1 MCVDYNVDTE
11 SLFKLVNRE
20 DQKEKEKIKEFIKY
34 FYNFIYNSDLKV
46 NDKFLLYIAEDAYN
60 FILKKEKK
68 ESKLKINNVH
78 NIPGIEGSFTIIKI
92 TNDDM
97 PFLVDSV
104 IATIKS
110 HGLTVCYYSNS
121 VINVKRKN
129 GLIDEIGCLK
139 EDSCVKESV
148 IYLII
153 KGISDNF
160 VDTLEESLRKT
171 LKAVNCVVKD
181 WPLMLKK
188 LDEASLSVIPVL
200 DTGIQ
205 EKDTWIPVSST
216 GTTPDRNQEQKDFL
230 AWLKNNNFVFLGYQ
244 ECTPDKNGK
253 LVPSGEENLGLIR
266 ASEEYQNV
274 LIPCEDLDHLYI
286 LRSDLVSI
294 VHRRT
299 YMNCIGINEF
309 DNQGELIKE
318 RRFFGLFTSVAE
330 VQDIRTIPLIKD
342 KVKIIE
348 KRAGFVPG
356 GHNNKALV
364 SILQA
369 FSCDE
374 LFQSNEDELFKICTS
389 IMSLAIRPRV
399 KLFLRKVGDFV
410 SCIVLIPMRY
420 ASARL
425 MFKIRDI
432 LKDETDA
439 ESSDIYNNHIINEYN
454 LMKLHVVLKTK
465 STDVFDDEVLRI
477 ENKLRNITEK
487 WEDRFIDNLY
497 NTFSTVEDVFIRYCK
512 AFPISY
518 QESFDPY
525 DAYYDMKKLEIVRK
539 KRVSEVDLRLTRD
552 NLNYQLKVYTPSN
565 GGLELSKIL
574 KIIKNLG
581 AKILSHNGY
590 YIEINGGIWIHH
602 FVLSRVDEL
611 INNITLK
618 EQFEITL
625 TKVFGREI
633 KNDYFNSLII
643 IAGLEWREV
652 LLIRALSAYL
662 KQTSFNY
669 NPEYIQKVT
678 SDYPKIVKYLIK
690 LFHVRFNPHID
701 IDRGETTDIFRE
713 KIEEL
718 LKEVSNVSHDYV
730 LRSMFN
736 LIMAILRTSY
746 YQDDKPYLSTKFDSS
761 KINGLPDP
769 RPYRELYVYSNLFEG
784 IHLRGGKLAR
794 GGLRWSDRTEDYRTE
809 VLGLMKAQMTKNAVI
824 VPVGAKGG
832 FVIKKVYRDKNI
844 LREKGVE
851 CYKDFIRGMLDIT
864 DNVVDGKI
872 VPPQNVIRYDEDD
885 PYLVVA
891 ADKGTAS
898 FSDYANQ
905 VASEYN
911 FWLGDA
917 FASGGSAGYDH
928 KKIGITARGAWI
940 AAQRHFWRMNKDIYQ
955 DVTVVGIGDM
965 AGDLFGNGMLLSRNI
980 RLIGAFN
987 HIHIF
992 IDPNPD
998 AERSF
1003 TERKRLF
1010 ELPFSTWMDY
1020 DKDLISPGGGVFE
1033 RSSKQI
1039 NISQE
1044 MKKCFDITEDVLSPN
1059 DLIRCLLK
1067 AKVDFI
1073 WNGGIGTFVKAKN
1086 ESHGMV
1092 GDKANNELR
1101 VNGEDIR
1108 ASVFV
1113 EGGNLGCTQLG
1124 RIEYAEKGGYIN
1136 ADFVDNSAG
1145 VICSDLEVNIK
1156 IAFVSIM
1163 KEGGISLEKRNVIL
1177 ASMVDE
1183 VASKVL
1189 EDHNRIETKALLLE
1203 CLQAK
1208 ERLEQHHRLLL
1219 SLEKSGLLNRSGEFL
1234 PTDEE
1239 IARMLTGVEG
1249 FSSPQLAVLMSY
1261 TRTAIKNEII
1271 HSDLPEKDSLC
1282 HDYLLNYFPQ
1292 KMVTEFKNFILKH
1305 QLRREIVST
1314 CIANDVVNRM
1324 GCIFINNLVENTG
1337 IKVYEAVNVY
1347 IAVNHLYNLNSLW
1360 QKIDELDGKID
1371 VNAYLQVVRS
1381 VQKFIGRVSFWL
1393 VKNLGK
1399 LSFVDLDDVTRFKDA
1414 IETLG
1419 QNLTDVLDEHL
1430 LKVYYHR
1437 STSLVELNV
1446 NKDLAKEVANL
1457 CILAY
1462 ALDVVSI
1469 AEQTSLPI
1477 LDAGKIYFELKSLL
1491 RFDLIRTIAIKMKG
1505 HSSYWDRSLIND
1517 LLDDLSSY
1525 HYKLTVKVIKS
1536 TDNREDKV
1544 QTWAFNDKDCVE
1556 RYNSFLDDMVA
1567 SKLDLSKLIFI
1578 IRRIK
1583 VLSS

>member
-1 MCVDYNVDTE
+1 MCIDHNVDTE
-11 SLFKLVNRE
+11 SLFKLISRE
-20 DQKEKEKIKEFIKY
+20 NQKEKEKIKEFIKY
-34 FYNFIYNSDLKV
+34 FYNFVYNSDLKI
-46 NDKFLLYIAEDAYN
+46 NDGFLLYIAEDAYN
-60 FILKKEKK
+60 FILKKERE
-68 ESKLKINNVH
+68 ESELRVSNV
-78 NIPGIEGSFTIIKI
+78 NDIPGIEGDFTVIKV

-110 HGLTVCYYSNS
+110 HNLTICYYSNS
-121 VINVKRKN
+121 IINIKRKDGLVDKIYSLEESN
-129 GLIDEIGCLK
+129 GT
-139 EDSCVKESV
+139 KESV
-148 IYLII
+148 IYVVI
-153 KGISDNF
+153 KGISESF
-160 VDTLEESLRKT
+160 VDTLKESLRKT

-181 WPLMLKK
+181 WRLMLQK
-188 LDEASLSVIPVL
+188 LDEAKNELCSVIQAAEAGPTSHTADQV
-200 DTGIQ
+200 I
-205 EKDTWIPVSST
+205 
-216 GTTPDRNQEQKDFL
+216 DFL
-230 AWLKNNNFVFLGYQ
+230 NWLQNNNFVFLGYQ
-244 ECTPDKNGK
+244 ECIPDEDGK
-253 LVPSGEENLGLIR
+253 LVPSGEENLGLMR
-266 ASEEYQNV
+266 ANEEYQNV
-274 LIPCEDLDHLYI
+274 LIPCVDLDHLYI

-299 YMNCIGINEF
+299 YMNCIGINEL
-309 DNQGELIKE
+309 DDRGELIKE

-342 KVKIIE
+342 KVKVIE

-364 SILQA
+364 SILQT

-374 LFQSNEDELFKICTS
+374 LFQSNEDELLKICTS
-389 IMSLAIRPRV
+389 VMSLAIRPRV
-399 KLFLRKVGDFV
+399 KLLLRIVGDFI

-425 MFKIRDI
+425 MFKVRDI
-432 LKDETDA
+432 LKDEIDA
-439 ESSDIYNNHIINEYN
+439 ESSDIYNHHIINEYD
-454 LMKLHVVLKTK
+454 LMKLHVVLKVKDTGVLDGL
-465 STDVFDDEVLRI
+465 SSEVLRI
-477 ENKLRNITEK
+477 ESKLRNITEK

-497 NTFSTVEDVFIRYCK
+497 NTFSTVEDIFIRYCK

-518 QESFDPY
+518 QESFEPH

-539 KRVSEVDLRLTRD
+539 KGVSEVDLKLTRD

-574 KIIKNLG
+574 RVTKNLG

-611 INNITLK
+611 IDNIILK

-625 TKVFGREI
+625 AKVFGKEI

-652 LLIRALSAYL
+652 LLVRALSAYL

-669 NPEYIQKVT
+669 NPEYIQKVV
-678 SDYPKIVKYLIK
+678 SEYPKIVKYLIQ
-690 LFHVRFNPHID
+690 LFHVRFDPNID
-701 IDRGETTDIFRE
+701 IDRAETTNIFRE

-718 LKEVSNVSHDYV
+718 LKEISNISHDYV
-730 LRSMFN
+730 LRSIFN

-761 KINGLPDP
+761 KINCLPDP
-769 RPYRELYVYSNLFEG
+769 HPYRELYVYSNLFEG

-832 FVIKKVYRDKNI
+832 FVIKKVYRDQNI

-872 VPPQNVIRYDEDD
+872 VSPENVIRYDEDD

-905 VASEYN
+905 IASEYN

-928 KKIGITARGAWI
+928 KKMGITARGAWI
-940 AAQRHFWRMNKDIYQ
+940 AAQRHFWKINKDIYQ

-965 AGDLFGNGMLLSRNI
+965 AGDLFGNGMLLSRSV

-987 HIHIF
+987 HMHIF
-992 IDPNPD
+992 VDPNPD
-998 AERSF
+998 AEKSF

-1020 DKDLISPGGGVFE
+1020 NKDLISQGGGIFE
-1033 RSSKQI
+1033 RSNKQV

-1044 MKKCFDITEDVLSPN
+1044 MKKCFDITEDTLSPSH
-1059 DLIRCLLK
+1059 LIRYLLK
-1067 AKVDFI
+1067 ARVDFI
-1073 WNGGIGTFVKAKN
+1073 WNGGIGTFVKAKS

-1092 GDKANNELR
+1092 GDKANDELR
-1101 VNGEDIR
+1101 VDGKDIR
-1108 ASVFV
+1108 ASMFV

-1124 RIEYAEKGGYIN
+1124 RIEYAERGGHIN

-1156 IAFVSIM
+1156 IAFVSAM
-1163 KEGGISLEKRNVIL
+1163 KAGGISLEKRNEIL

-1208 ERLEQHHRLLL
+1208 ERLEQHCRLLL
-1219 SLEKSGLLNRSGEFL
+1219 SLEKSGLLNRSIEFL
-1234 PTDEE
+1234 PADEE
-1239 IARMLTGVEG
+1239 IARMLTGAEG
-1249 FSSPQLAVLMSY
+1249 FNSPQLSVLMSY
-1261 TRTAIKNEII
+1261 ARTAIKNEII
-1271 HSDLPEKDSLC
+1271 HSDLPEKDFLC
-1282 HDYLLNYFPQ
+1282 RDYLLNYFPQ
-1292 KMVTEFKNFILKH
+1292 EMVTEFKDFILKH
-1305 QLRREIVST
+1305 QLRREIIST

-1337 IKVYEAVNVY
+1337 IKVHEAVNIY
-1347 IAVNHLYNLNSLW
+1347 IVVSYLYDLNNLW
-1360 QKIDELDGKID
+1360 QEIDELDGKISVD
-1371 VNAYLQVVRS
+1371 SYLQIVRN

-1399 LSFVDLDDVTRFKDA
+1399 LSLVELDDIIKFRDA

-1419 QNLTDVLDEHL
+1419 QNLTGVLDEHL
-1430 LKVYYHR
+1430 LKVYHHG
-1437 STSLVELNV
+1437 STSLVELNI
-1446 NKDLAKEVANL
+1446 NTELAKKVADL
-1457 CILAY
+1457 CVLAY
-1462 ALDVVSI
+1462 ALDIISI

-1491 RFDLIRTIAIKMKG
+1491 KFDLIRTIAIKMKS

-1517 LLDDLSSY
+1517 LLDDLSNY
-1525 HYKLTVKVIKS
+1525 HHKLAVKVIKA
-1536 TDNREDKV
+1536 TGTQKDKV
-1544 QTWAFNDKDCVE
+1544 QAWACNDKDCIE
-1556 RYNSFLDDMVA
+1556 RYNSFLDDMIA
-1567 SKLDLSKLIFI
+1567 YQLDLSKLIFI

-1583 VLSS
+1583 VLA

>member
-1 MCVDYNVDTE
+1 MCINHNVKVE
-11 SLFKLVNRE
+11 FLFKLVDQGN
-20 DQKEKEKIKEFIKY
+20 QKEKEKIKEFIKY
-34 FYNFIYNSDLKV
+34 FYNFVYNSDLKV

-60 FILKKEKK
+60 FILKKEK
-68 ESKLKINNVH
+68 EGSKLAVNNV
-78 NIPGIEGSFTIIKI
+78 NDISGIEGNFTIIKI
-92 TNDDM
+92 TNDDI
-97 PFLVDSV
+97 PFLVDSI

-110 HGLTVCYYSNS
+110 HDLTICYYSNS
-121 VINVKRKN
+121 IINVQRKDS
-129 GLIDEIGCLK
+129 LIDKIYLLEEGNGI
-139 EDSCVKESV
+139 KESV
-148 IYLII
+148 VYVII
-153 KGISDNF
+153 KGISDSF
-160 VDTLEESLRKT
+160 VDTLKESLQKT
-171 LKAVNCVVKD
+171 LKAVNCAVKD
-181 WPLMLKK
+181 WHLMLQK
-188 LDEASLSVIPVL
+188 LDEVL
-200 DTGIQ
+200 
-205 EKDTWIPVSST
+205 
-216 GTTPDRNQEQKDFL
+216 EQPESNAVNRDFL

-244 ECTPDKNGK
+244 EYIANKDEK
-253 LVPSGEENLGLIR
+253 LVPSDEKNLGLMR
-266 ASEEYQNV
+266 ASEEYQDS
-274 LIPCEDLDHLYI
+274 LIFSENLNSLYI
-286 LRSDLVSI
+286 LRSDLISI

-299 YMNCIGINEF
+299 YMNCIGVKEF
-309 DNQGELIKE
+309 NDQGDMIRE
-318 RRFFGLFTSVAE
+318 RHFFGLFTSVAE
-330 VQDIRTIPLIKD
+330 VQDIQTIPIIKN
-342 KVKIIE
+342 KVKTIE
-348 KRAGFVPG
+348 KKAGFVPG
-356 GHNNKALV
+356 GHNNKALI
-364 SILQA
+364 SILQT

-374 LFQSNEDELFKICTS
+374 LFQSNEDELFEICTS

-399 KLFLRKVGDFV
+399 KLFLRKAGNFI

-432 LKDETDA
+432 LKDETNA
-439 ESSDIYNNHIINEYN
+439 ESSDIYNNHIINEYD
-454 LMKLHVVLKTK
+454 LMKLHVVLRTK
-465 STDVFDDEVLRI
+465 SASVFDDEVLRI

-518 QESFDPY
+518 QENFEPH

-539 KRVSEVDLRLTRD
+539 KKVSEVDLRLTRD

-574 KIIKNLG
+574 KVTKNLG

-590 YIEINGGIWIHH
+590 YIEINDGIWIHH

-611 INNITLK
+611 IDNIILK

-625 TKVFGREI
+625 AKVFSKEI

-643 IAGLEWREV
+643 IAGLKWKEV

-662 KQTSFNY
+662 KQTLFNY
-669 NPEYIQKVT
+669 NPEYIQKIV
-678 SDYPKIVKYLIK
+678 SEYPKIMKYLIQ
-690 LFHVRFNPHID
+690 LFRARFNPNID
-701 IDRGETTDIFRE
+701 IDRTETTNIFQE

-718 LKEVSNVSHDYV
+718 LKEISNVSHDCV
-730 LRSMFN
+730 LRSIFN

-746 YQDDKPYLSTKFDSS
+746 YQDDKPYLSIKFDSS
-761 KINGLPDP
+761 RMNDLPDP

-794 GGLRWSDRTEDYRTE
+794 GGLRWSDRTEDFRTE

-832 FVIKKVYRDKNI
+832 FVIKQVYKDKNI

-851 CYKDFIRGMLDIT
+851 CYKNFIRGMLDIT
-864 DNVVDGKI
+864 DNVIDGKI
-872 VPPQNVIRYDEDD
+872 IPPENVIRYDEDD

-905 VASEYN
+905 IASEYN

-928 KKIGITARGAWI
+928 KKMGITARGAWI

-955 DVTVVGIGDM
+955 DATVIGIGDM

-987 HIHIF
+987 HMHIF

-998 AERSF
+998 AEKGF
-1003 TERKRLF
+1003 AERKRLF
-1010 ELPFSTWMDY
+1010 ELPFSTWIDY
-1020 DKDLISPGGGVFE
+1020 SKSLISQGGGVFE
-1033 RSSKQI
+1033 RSSKQVD
-1039 NISQE
+1039 ISQE
-1044 MKKCFDITEDVLSPN
+1044 MKKCFDITEDTLSPN
-1059 DLIRCLLK
+1059 DLIRYLLK

-1073 WNGGIGTFVKAKN
+1073 WNGGIGTFVKAKS

-1092 GDKANNELR
+1092 GDKVNDELR
-1101 VNGEDIR
+1101 VNGQDIR
-1108 ASVFV
+1108 ASMFI

-1124 RIEYAEKGGYIN
+1124 RVEYAKIGGYIN

-1156 IAFVSIM
+1156 IVFM
-1163 KEGGISLEKRNVIL
+1163 KGGKISLEKRNEIL

-1183 VASKVL
+1183 VAFKVL
-1189 EDHNRIETKALLLE
+1189 EDHNKIETKALLLE

-1219 SLEKSGLLNRSGEFL
+1219 NLEKSGLLNRDVEFL
-1234 PTDEE
+1234 PAEEE
-1239 IARMLTGVEG
+1239 IARMLEG
-1249 FSSPQLAVLMSY
+1249 FSSSQLSVLMSY
-1261 TRTAIKNEII
+1261 ARTAIKNEII
-1271 HSDLPEKDSLC
+1271 HSELPEKDFLC
-1282 HDYLLNYFPQ
+1282 CDYLLNYFPQ
-1292 KMVTEFKNFILKH
+1292 KMVTEFKDSILKH
-1305 QLRREIVST
+1305 QLRREIIST

-1324 GCIFINNLVENTG
+1324 GCIFINNLVESTG
-1337 IKVYEAVNVY
+1337 IKVHEAVNIY
-1347 IAVNHLYNLNSLW
+1347 IVVNHLYNLSSLW
-1360 QKIDELDGKID
+1360 QGIDKLDGKID
-1371 VNAYLQVVRS
+1371 VDSYLQIVRN

-1393 VKNLGK
+1393 VKNL
-1399 LSFVDLDDVTRFKDA
+1399 DLVELDGVAEFRGA

-1419 QNLTDVLDEHL
+1419 HDVLDEHL
-1430 LKVYYHR
+1430 LNVYNHGY
-1437 STSLVELNV
+1437 TSLVELDINE
-1446 NKDLAKEVANL
+1446 DLAKRVADL
-1457 CILAY
+1457 RILIY
-1462 ALDVVSI
+1462 ALDVISV
-1469 AEQTSLPI
+1469 AEQTSLSI
-1477 LDAGKIYFELKSLL
+1477 FEAGRIYFELKSLL
-1491 RFDLIRTIAIKMKG
+1491 RFNMIRTIAINMKSR
-1505 HSSYWDRSLIND
+1505 SSYWDRSLIND
-1517 LLDDLSSY
+1517 LLDDLSNY
-1525 HYKLTVKVIKS
+1525 HHKLAVKVIKA
-1536 TDNREDKV
+1536 TDNHVDKV
-1544 QTWAFNDKDCVE
+1544 QIWAYSNKDCIE
-1556 RYNSFLDDMVA
+1556 RYNSFLNEMTA

-1583 VLSS
+1583 VLAS

>member
-1 MCVDYNVDTE
+1 MCINHNVKVE
-11 SLFKLVNRE
+11 FLFKLVDQGN
-20 DQKEKEKIKEFIKY
+20 QKEKEKIKEFIKY
-34 FYNFIYNSDLKV
+34 FYNFVYNSDLKV

-60 FILKKEKK
+60 FILKKEK
-68 ESKLKINNVH
+68 EGSKLAVNNV
-78 NIPGIEGSFTIIKI
+78 NDISGIEGNFTIIKI
-92 TNDDM
+92 TNDDI
-97 PFLVDSV
+97 PFLVDSI

-110 HGLTVCYYSNS
+110 HDLTICYYSNS
-121 VINVKRKN
+121 IINVQRKDS
-129 GLIDEIGCLK
+129 LIDKIYLLEEGNGI
-139 EDSCVKESV
+139 KESV
-148 IYLII
+148 VYVII
-153 KGISDNF
+153 KGISDSF
-160 VDTLEESLRKT
+160 VDTLKESLQKT
-171 LKAVNCVVKD
+171 LKAVNCAVKD
-181 WPLMLKK
+181 WHLMLQK
-188 LDEASLSVIPVL
+188 LDEVL
-200 DTGIQ
+200 
-205 EKDTWIPVSST
+205 
-216 GTTPDRNQEQKDFL
+216 EQPESNAVNRDFL

-244 ECTPDKNGK
+244 EYIANKDEK
-253 LVPSGEENLGLIR
+253 LVPSDEKNLGLMR
-266 ASEEYQNV
+266 ASEEYQDS
-274 LIPCEDLDHLYI
+274 LIFSENLNSLYI
-286 LRSDLVSI
+286 LRSDLISI

-299 YMNCIGINEF
+299 YMNCIGVKEF
-309 DNQGELIKE
+309 NDQGDMIRE
-318 RRFFGLFTSVAE
+318 RHFFGLFTSVAE
-330 VQDIRTIPLIKD
+330 VQDIQTIPIIKN
-342 KVKIIE
+342 KVKTIE
-348 KRAGFVPG
+348 KKAGFVPG
-356 GHNNKALV
+356 GHNNKALI
-364 SILQA
+364 SILQT

-374 LFQSNEDELFKICTS
+374 LFQSNEDELFEICTS

-399 KLFLRKVGDFV
+399 KLFLRKAGNFI

-432 LKDETDA
+432 LKDETNA
-439 ESSDIYNNHIINEYN
+439 ESSDIYNNHIINEYD
-454 LMKLHVVLKTK
+454 LMKLHVVLRTK
-465 STDVFDDEVLRI
+465 SASVFDDEVLRI

-518 QESFDPY
+518 QENFEPH

-539 KRVSEVDLRLTRD
+539 KKVSEVDLRLTRD

-574 KIIKNLG
+574 KVTKNLG

-611 INNITLK
+611 IDNIILK

-625 TKVFGREI
+625 AKVFSKEI

-643 IAGLEWREV
+643 IAGLEWKEV

-662 KQTSFNY
+662 KQTLFNY
-669 NPEYIQKVT
+669 NPEYIQKIV
-678 SDYPKIVKYLIK
+678 SEYPKIMKYLIQ
-690 LFHVRFNPHID
+690 LFRARFNPNID
-701 IDRGETTDIFRE
+701 IDRTETTNIFQE

-718 LKEVSNVSHDYV
+718 LKEISNVSHDCV
-730 LRSMFN
+730 LRSIFN

-746 YQDDKPYLSTKFDSS
+746 YQDDKPYLSIKFDSS
-761 KINGLPDP
+761 RMNDLPDP

-794 GGLRWSDRTEDYRTE
+794 GGLRWSDRTEDFRTE

-832 FVIKKVYRDKNI
+832 FVIKQVYKDKNI

-851 CYKDFIRGMLDIT
+851 CYKNFIRGMLDIT
-864 DNVVDGKI
+864 DNVIDGKI
-872 VPPQNVIRYDEDD
+872 IPPENVIRYDEDD

-905 VASEYN
+905 IASEYN

-928 KKIGITARGAWI
+928 KKMGITARGAWI

-955 DVTVVGIGDM
+955 DATVIGIGDM

-987 HIHIF
+987 HMHIF

-998 AERSF
+998 AEKGF
-1003 TERKRLF
+1003 AERKRLF
-1010 ELPFSTWMDY
+1010 ELPFSTWIDY
-1020 DKDLISPGGGVFE
+1020 SKSLISQGGGVFE
-1033 RSSKQI
+1033 RSSKQVD
-1039 NISQE
+1039 ISQE
-1044 MKKCFDITEDVLSPN
+1044 MKKCFDITEDTLSPN
-1059 DLIRCLLK
+1059 DLIRYLLK

-1073 WNGGIGTFVKAKN
+1073 WNGGIGTFVKAKS

-1092 GDKANNELR
+1092 GDKVNDELR
-1101 VNGEDIR
+1101 VNGQDIR
-1108 ASVFV
+1108 ASMFI

-1124 RIEYAEKGGYIN
+1124 RVEYAKIGGYIN

-1156 IAFVSIM
+1156 IVFM
-1163 KEGGISLEKRNVIL
+1163 KGGKISLEKRNEIL

-1183 VASKVL
+1183 VAFKVL
-1189 EDHNRIETKALLLE
+1189 EDHNKIETKALLLE

-1219 SLEKSGLLNRSGEFL
+1219 NLEKSGLLNRDVEFL
-1234 PTDEE
+1234 PAEEE
-1239 IARMLTGVEG
+1239 IARMLEG
-1249 FSSPQLAVLMSY
+1249 FSSPQLSVLMSY
-1261 TRTAIKNEII
+1261 ARTAIKNEII
-1271 HSDLPEKDSLC
+1271 HSELPEKDFLC
-1282 HDYLLNYFPQ
+1282 CDYLLNYFPQ
-1292 KMVTEFKNFILKH
+1292 KMVTEFKDSILKH
-1305 QLRREIVST
+1305 QLRREIIST

-1324 GCIFINNLVENTG
+1324 GCIFINNLVESTG
-1337 IKVYEAVNVY
+1337 VKVHEAVNIY
-1347 IAVNHLYNLNSLW
+1347 IVVNHLYNLSSLW
-1360 QKIDELDGKID
+1360 QGIDKLDGKID
-1371 VNAYLQVVRS
+1371 VDSYLQIVRN

-1393 VKNLGK
+1393 VKNL
-1399 LSFVDLDDVTRFKDA
+1399 DLVELDGVAEFRGA

-1419 QNLTDVLDEHL
+1419 HDVLDEHL
-1430 LKVYYHR
+1430 LNVYNHGY
-1437 STSLVELNV
+1437 TSLVELDINE
-1446 NKDLAKEVANL
+1446 DLAKRVADL
-1457 CILAY
+1457 RILIY
-1462 ALDVVSI
+1462 ALDVISV
-1469 AEQTSLPI
+1469 AEQTSLSI
-1477 LDAGKIYFELKSLL
+1477 FEAGRIYFELKSLL
-1491 RFDLIRTIAIKMKG
+1491 RFNMIRTIAINMKSR
-1505 HSSYWDRSLIND
+1505 SSYWDRSLIND
-1517 LLDDLSSY
+1517 LLDDLSNY
-1525 HYKLTVKVIKS
+1525 HHKLAVKVIKA
-1536 TDNREDKV
+1536 TDNHVDKV
-1544 QTWAFNDKDCVE
+1544 QTWAYSNKDCIE
-1556 RYNSFLDDMVA
+1556 RYNSFLNEMTA

-1583 VLSS
+1583 VLAS

>member
-1 MCVDYNVDTE
+1 MCINHNVNVE
-11 SLFKLVNRE
+11 SLFKLV
-20 DQKEKEKIKEFIKY
+20 DQGNKKEKEKIKEFIQY
-34 FYNFIYNSDLKV
+34 FYNFVYNSDLKV

-60 FILKKEKK
+60 FILKKEKE
-68 ESKLKINNVH
+68 ESKLAVNNV
-78 NIPGIEGSFTIIKI
+78 NDISGIEGDFTIIKI

-110 HGLTVCYYSNS
+110 HDLTICYYSNS
-121 VINVKRKN
+121 IINVQRKDS
-129 GLIDEIGCLK
+129 LIDNICLL
-139 EDSCVKESV
+139 EESNGIKESV
-148 IYLII
+148 IYVII
-153 KGISDNF
+153 KGISDSF
-160 VDTLEESLRKT
+160 VDTLKESLRKT

-181 WPLMLKK
+181 WQPLLKK
-188 LDEASLSVIPVL
+188 LDEALRQPAL
-200 DTGIQ
+200 TTG
-205 EKDTWIPVSST
+205 
-216 GTTPDRNQEQKDFL
+216 DRDFL

-244 ECTPDKNGK
+244 EYVANKDGK
-253 LVPSGEENLGLIR
+253 LVLSNEENLGLMR
-266 ASEEYQNV
+266 ASEEYQ
-274 LIPCEDLDHLYI
+274 DLSISSAGLGSLYI
-286 LRSDLVSI
+286 LRSDLISI

-299 YMNCIGINEF
+299 YMNCIGVKEF
-309 DNQGELIKE
+309 NDQGRE
-318 RRFFGLFTSVAE
+318 RHFFGLFTSVAE
-330 VQDIRTIPLIKD
+330 VQDVRTIPVIKD
-342 KVKIIE
+342 KVTTIE
-348 KRAGFVPG
+348 KKAGFVPG

-374 LFQSNEDELFKICTS
+374 LFQSNEDELFEICTS

-399 KLFLRKVGDFV
+399 KLFLRKVGNFI

-432 LKDETDA
+432 LKDETNA
-439 ESSDIYNNHIINEYN
+439 ESSDIYNNHIINEYD
-454 LMKLHVVLKTK
+454 LMKLHVVLRTK
-465 STDVFDDEVLRI
+465 SASVFDDEVLRI
-477 ENKLRNITEK
+477 ENKLGNITEK

-497 NTFSTVEDVFIRYCK
+497 NTFSTVEDIFIRYCK

-518 QESFDPY
+518 QENFEPH

-539 KRVSEVDLRLTRD
+539 KKVSEVDLRLTRD

-574 KIIKNLG
+574 KVTKNLG

-611 INNITLK
+611 IDNITLK

-625 TKVFGREI
+625 VKVFSKEI

-643 IAGLEWREV
+643 IAGLEWKEV

-669 NPEYIQKVT
+669 NPEYIQKIV
-678 SDYPKIVKYLIK
+678 SEYPKVVKYLIE
-690 LFHVRFNPHID
+690 LFHARLDPEID
-701 IDRGETTDIFRE
+701 IDRVETTSILTE

-718 LKEVSNVSHDYV
+718 LKEISNASHDYV
-730 LRSMFN
+730 LRSIFN
-736 LIMAILRTSY
+736 LMMAILRTSY
-746 YQDDKPYLSTKFDSS
+746 YQDDKPYLSIKFDSS
-761 KINGLPDP
+761 KINDLPDP

-794 GGLRWSDRTEDYRTE
+794 GGLRWSDRTEDFRTE

-832 FVIKKVYRDKNI
+832 FVIKQVYKDKNT

-851 CYKDFIRGMLDIT
+851 CYKNFIRGMLDIT

-872 VPPQNVIRYDEDD
+872 IPPENVIRYDEDD

-905 VASEYN
+905 IAYECN

-928 KKIGITARGAWI
+928 KKMGITARGAWI
-940 AAQRHFWRMNKDIYQ
+940 AAERHFWRMNKDIYQ
-955 DVTVVGIGDM
+955 DATVIGIGDM
-965 AGDLFGNGMLLSRNI
+965 AGDLFGNGMLLSKNM

-987 HIHIF
+987 HMHIF
-992 IDPNPD
+992 VDPNPD
-998 AERSF
+998 AEKSF
-1003 TERKRLF
+1003 AERKRLF

-1020 DKDLISPGGGVFE
+1020 NKDLISYGGGVFE
-1033 RSSKQI
+1033 RSSKQVD
-1039 NISQE
+1039 ISQE
-1044 MKKCFDITEDVLSPN
+1044 MKKCFDIVEDILSPN
-1059 DLIRCLLK
+1059 DLIRYLLK

-1073 WNGGIGTFVKAKN
+1073 WNGGIGTFVKAKS

-1092 GDKANNELR
+1092 GDKANDELR

-1108 ASVFV
+1108 ASMFI

-1124 RIEYAEKGGYIN
+1124 RVEYAKRGGYIN

-1156 IAFVSIM
+1156 IAFVAIM
-1163 KEGGISLEKRNVIL
+1163 KEGGISLEKRNEIL
-1177 ASMVDE
+1177 ASMIDE

-1189 EDHNRIETKALLLE
+1189 ENHNRIETKALLLE

-1208 ERLEQHHRLLL
+1208 EKLEQHHKLLL
-1219 SLEKSGLLNRSGEFL
+1219 SLEKFGLLNRDVEFL
-1234 PTDEE
+1234 PAEE
-1239 IARMLTGVEG
+1239 EVARMLTDGEG
-1249 FSSPQLAVLMSY
+1249 FCSPQLSVLMSY
-1261 TRTAIKNEII
+1261 ARTAIKNEVI
-1271 HSDLPEKDSLC
+1271 HSELPEKDFLC
-1282 HDYLLNYFPQ
+1282 RDYLLNYFPQ
-1292 KMVTEFKNFILKH
+1292 RMVTEFKDSILKH
-1305 QLRREIVST
+1305 QLCREIIST
-1314 CIANDVVNRM
+1314 CITNDVVNRM
-1324 GCIFINNLVENTG
+1324 GCIFINNLVESTG
-1337 IKVYEAVNVY
+1337 IKVHEAVNIY
-1347 IAVNHLYNLNSLW
+1347 IVVNHLYNLSSLW

-1371 VNAYLQVVRS
+1371 VDSYLQVVRS

-1399 LSFVDLDDVTRFKDA
+1399 LNLVELDGVTKFRGA

-1419 QNLTDVLDEHL
+1419 HDILDEHL
-1430 LKVYYHR
+1430 LEVYNHGLA
-1437 STSLVELNV
+1437 SLLELNI
-1446 NKDLAKEVANL
+1446 NKDLAKRVADL
-1457 CILAY
+1457 RILIY
-1462 ALDVVSI
+1462 ALDVISV
-1469 AEQTSLPI
+1469 AEQTSLSI
-1477 LDAGKIYFELKSLL
+1477 LEAGRIYFELKSLL
-1491 RFDLIRTIAIKMKG
+1491 RFDMIRTVAGKMKS

-1517 LLDDLSSY
+1517 LLDDLSNY
-1525 HYKLTVKVIKS
+1525 QHKLAVKVIKA
-1536 TDNREDKV
+1536 TDNHVDKV
-1544 QTWAFNDKDCVE
+1544 QTWAINDKDYIE
-1556 RYNSFLDDMVA
+1556 RYNSFLDEMVA
-1567 SKLDLSKLIFI
+1567 YKLDLSKLILI
-1578 IRRIK
+1578 IRRVKI
-1583 VLSS
+1583 LAS

>member
-1 MCVDYNVDTE
+1 MCINHNVKVE
-11 SLFKLVNRE
+11 FLFKLVDQGN
-20 DQKEKEKIKEFIKY
+20 QKEKEKIKEFIKY
-34 FYNFIYNSDLKV
+34 FYNFVYNSDLKV

-60 FILKKEKK
+60 FILKKEK
-68 ESKLKINNVH
+68 EGSKLAVNNV
-78 NIPGIEGSFTIIKI
+78 NDISGIEGNFTIIKI
-92 TNDDM
+92 TNDDI
-97 PFLVDSV
+97 PFLVDSI

-110 HGLTVCYYSNS
+110 HDLTICYYSNS
-121 VINVKRKN
+121 IINVQRKDS
-129 GLIDEIGCLK
+129 LIDKIYLLEEGNGI
-139 EDSCVKESV
+139 KESV
-148 IYLII
+148 VYVII
-153 KGISDNF
+153 KGISDSF
-160 VDTLEESLRKT
+160 VDTLKESLQKM
-171 LKAVNCVVKD
+171 LKAVNCAVKD
-181 WPLMLKK
+181 WHLMLQK
-188 LDEASLSVIPVL
+188 LDEVL
-200 DTGIQ
+200 
-205 EKDTWIPVSST
+205 
-216 GTTPDRNQEQKDFL
+216 EQPESNAVNRDFL

-244 ECTPDKNGK
+244 EYIANKDEK
-253 LVPSGEENLGLIR
+253 LVPNDEKNLGLMR
-266 ASEEYQNV
+266 ASEEYQDS
-274 LIPCEDLDHLYI
+274 LIFSENLNSLYI
-286 LRSDLVSI
+286 LRSDLISI

-299 YMNCIGINEF
+299 YMNCIGVKEF
-309 DNQGELIKE
+309 NDQGDMIRE
-318 RRFFGLFTSVAE
+318 RHFFGLFTSVAE
-330 VQDIRTIPLIKD
+330 VQDIQTIPIIKN
-342 KVKIIE
+342 KVKTIE
-348 KRAGFVPG
+348 KKAGFVPG
-356 GHNNKALV
+356 GHNNKALI
-364 SILQA
+364 SILQT

-374 LFQSNEDELFKICTS
+374 LFQSNEDELFEICTS

-399 KLFLRKVGDFV
+399 KLFLRKAGNFI

-432 LKDETDA
+432 LKDETNA
-439 ESSDIYNNHIINEYN
+439 ESSDIYNNHIINEYD
-454 LMKLHVVLKTK
+454 LMKLHVVLRTK
-465 STDVFDDEVLRI
+465 SASVFDDEVLRI

-518 QESFDPY
+518 QENFEPH

-539 KRVSEVDLRLTRD
+539 KKVSEVDLRLTRD

-574 KIIKNLG
+574 KVTKNLG

-611 INNITLK
+611 IDNIILK

-625 TKVFGREI
+625 AKVFSKEI

-643 IAGLEWREV
+643 IAGLKWKEV

-662 KQTSFNY
+662 KQTLFNY
-669 NPEYIQKVT
+669 NPEYIQKIV
-678 SDYPKIVKYLIK
+678 SEYPKIMKYLIQ
-690 LFHVRFNPHID
+690 LFRARFNPNID
-701 IDRGETTDIFRE
+701 IDRTETTNIFQE

-718 LKEVSNVSHDYV
+718 LKEISNVSHDCV
-730 LRSMFN
+730 LRSIFN

-746 YQDDKPYLSTKFDSS
+746 YQDDKPYLSIKFDSS
-761 KINGLPDP
+761 RMNDLPDP

-794 GGLRWSDRTEDYRTE
+794 GGLRWSDRTEDFRTE

-832 FVIKKVYRDKNI
+832 FVIKQVYKDKNI

-851 CYKDFIRGMLDIT
+851 CYKNFIRGMLDIT
-864 DNVVDGKI
+864 DNVIDGKI
-872 VPPQNVIRYDEDD
+872 IPPENVIRYDEDD

-905 VASEYN
+905 IASEYN

-928 KKIGITARGAWI
+928 KKMGITARGAWI

-955 DVTVVGIGDM
+955 DATVIGIGDM

-987 HIHIF
+987 HMHIF

-998 AERSF
+998 AEKGF
-1003 TERKRLF
+1003 AERKRLF
-1010 ELPFSTWMDY
+1010 ELPFSTWIDY
-1020 DKDLISPGGGVFE
+1020 SKSLISQGGGVFE
-1033 RSSKQI
+1033 RSSKQVD
-1039 NISQE
+1039 ISQE
-1044 MKKCFDITEDVLSPN
+1044 MKKCFDITEDTLSPN
-1059 DLIRCLLK
+1059 DLIRYLLK

-1073 WNGGIGTFVKAKN
+1073 WNGGIGTFVKAKS

-1092 GDKANNELR
+1092 GDKVNDELR
-1101 VNGEDIR
+1101 VNGQDIR
-1108 ASVFV
+1108 ASMFI

-1124 RIEYAEKGGYIN
+1124 RVEYAKIGGYIN

-1156 IAFVSIM
+1156 IVFM
-1163 KEGGISLEKRNVIL
+1163 KGGKISLEKRNEIL

-1183 VASKVL
+1183 VAFKVL
-1189 EDHNRIETKALLLE
+1189 EDHNKIETKALLLE

-1219 SLEKSGLLNRSGEFL
+1219 NLEKSGLLNRDVEFL
-1234 PTDEE
+1234 PAEEE
-1239 IARMLTGVEG
+1239 IARMLEG
-1249 FSSPQLAVLMSY
+1249 FSSPQLSVLMSY
-1261 TRTAIKNEII
+1261 ARTAIKNEII
-1271 HSDLPEKDSLC
+1271 HSELPEKDFLC
-1282 HDYLLNYFPQ
+1282 CDYLLNYFPQ
-1292 KMVTEFKNFILKH
+1292 KMVTEFKDSILKH
-1305 QLRREIVST
+1305 QLRREIIST

-1324 GCIFINNLVENTG
+1324 GCIFINNLVESTG
-1337 IKVYEAVNVY
+1337 VKVHEAVNIY
-1347 IAVNHLYNLNSLW
+1347 IVVNHLYNLSSLW
-1360 QKIDELDGKID
+1360 QGIDKLDGKID
-1371 VNAYLQVVRS
+1371 VDSYLQIVRN

-1393 VKNLGK
+1393 VKNL
-1399 LSFVDLDDVTRFKDA
+1399 DLVELDGVAEFRGA

-1419 QNLTDVLDEHL
+1419 HDVLDEHL
-1430 LKVYYHR
+1430 LNVYNHGY
-1437 STSLVELNV
+1437 TSLVELDINE
-1446 NKDLAKEVANL
+1446 DLAKRVADL
-1457 CILAY
+1457 RILIY
-1462 ALDVVSI
+1462 ALDVISV
-1469 AEQTSLPI
+1469 AEQTSLSI
-1477 LDAGKIYFELKSLL
+1477 FEAGRIYFELKSLL
-1491 RFDLIRTIAIKMKG
+1491 RFNMIRTIAINMKSR
-1505 HSSYWDRSLIND
+1505 SSYWDRSLIND
-1517 LLDDLSSY
+1517 LLDDLSNY
-1525 HYKLTVKVIKS
+1525 HHKLAVKVIKA
-1536 TDNREDKV
+1536 TDNHVDKV
-1544 QTWAFNDKDCVE
+1544 QTWAYSNKDCIE
-1556 RYNSFLDDMVA
+1556 RYNSFLNEMTA

-1583 VLSS
+1583 VLAS

>member
-1 MCVDYNVDTE
+1 MCVEHNVDTE
-11 SLFKLVNRE
+11 SLFKLINQE
-20 DQKEKEKIKEFIKY
+20 NQKEKEKIKEFIKY
-34 FYNFIYNSDLKV
+34 FYNFVYNSDLKI

-60 FILKKEKK
+60 FILKKEKE
-68 ESKLKINNVH
+68 ESKLMVSNV
-78 NIPGIEGSFTIIKI
+78 NDVPGIEGNFTIIKVA
-92 TNDDM
+92 NDDI
-97 PFLVDSV
+97 PFLVDSI

-110 HGLTVCYYSNS
+110 HNLTICYYSNS
-121 VINVKRKN
+121 IINIQRKS
-129 GLIDEIGCLK
+129 GLINEICNL
-139 EDSCVKESV
+139 EDDNGIKESV
-148 IYLII
+148 IYVVI
-153 KGISDNF
+153 KCISDSF
-160 VDTLEESLRKT
+160 VDTLKESLHRT

-181 WPLMLKK
+181 WRLMLQK
-188 LDEASLSVIPVL
+188 LDEANLSVIPVL

-205 EKDTWIPVSST
+205 E
-216 GTTPDRNQEQKDFL
+216 KDFL

-244 ECTPDKNGK
+244 ECIPDEDGK
-253 LVPSGEENLGLIR
+253 FVPSGKENLGLMR

-274 LIPCEDLDHLYI
+274 LVPCVDTDCLYI
-286 LRSDLVSI
+286 LRSDLISI

-299 YMNCIGINEF
+299 YMNYIGVREF
-309 DNQGELIKE
+309 NDQGNVIKE
-318 RRFFGLFTSVAE
+318 RRFFGLFTSIAE
-330 VQDIRTIPLIKD
+330 VQDIRTIPVIKN
-342 KVKIIE
+342 KIEIIE
-348 KRAGFVPG
+348 KRAGFIPG

-399 KLFLRKVGDFV
+399 KLFLRKVGDFI

-425 MFKIRDI
+425 MFKVRDI
-432 LKDETDA
+432 LKDEINA
-439 ESSDIYNNHIINEYN
+439 KGADIYNHHIINEYD
-454 LMKLHVVLKTK
+454 LMKLHVVLKAEGA
-465 STDVFDDEVLRI
+465 SVLDDEVLCI

-497 NTFSTVEDVFIRYCK
+497 NTFGTVEDVFIRYCK

-518 QESFDPY
+518 QESFEPNDV
-525 DAYYDMKKLEIVRK
+525 YYDMKKLEIVRK
-539 KRVSEVDLRLTRD
+539 KKVSEVDLRLTRD
-552 NLNYQLKVYTPSN
+552 NLNYQLKVYTLSN

-574 KIIKNLG
+574 RITKNLG

-611 INNITLK
+611 IDNITLK

-625 TKVFGREI
+625 AKVFRGEI

-643 IAGLEWREV
+643 IAGLEWKEV
-652 LLIRALSAYL
+652 LLIRTLSAYL
-662 KQTSFNY
+662 KQTSFKY
-669 NPEYIQKVT
+669 NPEYVQKVV
-678 SDYPKIVKYLIK
+678 SEYPKIVKYLIQ
-690 LFHVRFNPHID
+690 LFHARFDPSID
-701 IDRGETTDIFRE
+701 IDRAETTDIFRE

-718 LKEVSNVSHDYV
+718 LKEISNVSHDYV
-730 LRSMFN
+730 IRSIFN
-736 LIMAILRTSY
+736 LIMAVLRTSY
-746 YQDDKPYLSTKFDSS
+746 YQEDKPYLSTKFDSS

-794 GGLRWSDRTEDYRTE
+794 GGLRWSDRTEDFRTE

-832 FVIKKVYRDKNI
+832 FIIKKVYRDKNI

-851 CYKDFIRGMLDIT
+851 CYKNFIRGMLDIT

-872 VPPQNVIRYDEDD
+872 IPPENVIRYDEDD

-905 VASEYN
+905 IASEYN

-928 KKIGITARGAWI
+928 KKMGITARGAWI
-940 AAQRHFWRMNKDIYQ
+940 AAQRHFWRMNRDIYQ
-955 DVTVVGIGDM
+955 DVTVIGIGDM
-965 AGDLFGNGMLLSRNI
+965 AGDLFGNGMLLSKNM

-987 HIHIF
+987 HMHIF
-992 IDPNPD
+992 VDPSPD
-998 AERSF
+998 AEKSF
-1003 TERKRLF
+1003 AERKRLF

-1020 DKDLISPGGGVFE
+1020 SKDLISEGGGVFE
-1033 RSSKQI
+1033 RSSKQV

-1044 MKKCFDITEDVLSPN
+1044 IKKCFDITEDILSPN
-1059 DLIRCLLK
+1059 DLIRYLLK
-1067 AKVDFI
+1067 ARVDFI
-1073 WNGGIGTFVKAKN
+1073 WNGGIGTFVKARS
-1086 ESHGMV
+1086 ESHDMV
-1092 GDKANNELR
+1092 SDKANDELR

-1108 ASVFV
+1108 ASMFI

-1156 IAFVSIM
+1156 IAFVLIM
-1163 KEGGISLEKRNVIL
+1163 KGGGISLEKRNEIL

-1219 SLEKSGLLNRSGEFL
+1219 SLERSGLLNRSVEFL
-1234 PTDEE
+1234 PADEE
-1239 IARMLTGVEG
+1239 IARMLTGAEG
-1249 FSSPQLAVLMSY
+1249 FSSPQLSVLMSY
-1261 TRTAIKNEII
+1261 ARTAIENEII
-1271 HSDLPEKDSLC
+1271 LSSLPEKDSLC
-1282 HDYLLNYFPQ
+1282 RDYLLNYFPQ
-1292 KMVTEFKNFILKH
+1292 KMVTEFKDYILKH
-1305 QLRREIVST
+1305 QLRREIIST
-1314 CIANDVVNRM
+1314 CIANDIVNRM

-1337 IKVYEAVNVY
+1337 IKVHEAVNVY
-1347 IAVNHLYNLNSLW
+1347 IVVNRLYSLNNLW

-1371 VNAYLQVVRS
+1371 VNSYLQIVRN

-1393 VKNLGK
+1393 VKNLSK
-1399 LSFVDLDDVTRFKDA
+1399 LGSIELDDVTKFKDA

-1430 LKVYYHR
+1430 LKVYHHG
-1437 STSLVELNV
+1437 SASLVELNI
-1446 NKDLAKEVANL
+1446 NKDLVKKVADL

-1462 ALDVVSI
+1462 ALDVISI

-1477 LDAGKIYFELKSLL
+1477 LDTGKIYFELKSLL
-1491 RFDLIRTIAIKMKG
+1491 RFDLIRIIAIKMKS

-1517 LLDDLSSY
+1517 LLDDLSNY
-1525 HYKLTVKVIKS
+1525 HYKLAVKVIKS
-1536 TDNREDKV
+1536 TGNREDKV
-1544 QTWAFNDKDCVE
+1544 QTWACNDRDCIE
-1556 RYNSFLDDMVA
+1556 RYNSFLDEMVA

-1583 VLSS
+1583 VLAS

>member
-1 MCVDYNVDTE
+1 MCINHNVNVE
-11 SLFKLVNRE
+11 SLFKLV
-20 DQKEKEKIKEFIKY
+20 DQGNKKEKEKIKEFIQY
-34 FYNFIYNSDLKV
+34 FYNFVYNSDLKV

-60 FILKKEKK
+60 FILKKEKE
-68 ESKLKINNVH
+68 ESRLAVNNV
-78 NIPGIEGSFTIIKI
+78 NDISGIEGDFTIIKI

-110 HGLTVCYYSNS
+110 HDLTICYYSNS
-121 VINVKRKN
+121 IVNVKRKDS
-129 GLIDEIGCLK
+129 LIDKIYPLEESNGI
-139 EDSCVKESV
+139 KESV
-148 IYLII
+148 IYVII
-153 KGISDNF
+153 KGISDSF
-160 VDTLEESLRKT
+160 VDTLKESLRKT

-181 WPLMLKK
+181 WQPLLKK
-188 LDEASLSVIPVL
+188 LDEALRQPAL
-200 DTGIQ
+200 TTG
-205 EKDTWIPVSST
+205 
-216 GTTPDRNQEQKDFL
+216 DRDFL

-244 ECTPDKNGK
+244 EYVANKDGK
-253 LVPSGEENLGLIR
+253 LVLSAKENLGLMR
-266 ASEEYQNV
+266 TSKEYQDL
-274 LIPCEDLDHLYI
+274 LISSEGLNSLYI
-286 LRSDLVSI
+286 LRSDLISI

-299 YMNCIGINEF
+299 YMNCIGVKEF
-309 DNQGELIKE
+309 NDQGRE
-318 RRFFGLFTSVAE
+318 RHFFGLFTSVAE
-330 VQDIRTIPLIKD
+330 VQDVRTIPVIKD
-342 KVKIIE
+342 KVTTIE

-356 GHNNKALV
+356 GHNNKALI

-374 LFQSNEDELFKICTS
+374 LFQSNEGELFEICTS

-399 KLFLRKVGDFV
+399 KLFLRKIGNFI

-432 LKDETDA
+432 LKDETNA
-439 ESSDIYNNHIINEYN
+439 ESSDIYNNHIINEYD
-454 LMKLHVVLKTK
+454 LMKLHVVLKAK
-465 STDVFDDEVLRI
+465 STNILGDEALRI
-477 ENKLRNITEK
+477 ENTLRNITEK

-497 NTFSTVEDVFIRYCK
+497 NTFSTVEDIFIRYCK

-518 QESFDPY
+518 QENFEPH
-525 DAYYDMKKLEIVRK
+525 DAYYDMKKLEIARK
-539 KRVSEVDLRLTRD
+539 KKVSEVDLRLTRD
-552 NLNYQLKVYTPSN
+552 NRNYQLKVYTPSN

-574 KIIKNLG
+574 KVTKNLG

-611 INNITLK
+611 IDNITLK

-625 TKVFGREI
+625 AKVFRKEI

-643 IAGLEWREV
+643 IAGLEWKEV

-669 NPEYIQKVT
+669 NPEYIQKIV
-678 SDYPKIVKYLIK
+678 SEYPKVVKYLIE
-690 LFHVRFNPHID
+690 LFHARLDPEID
-701 IDRGETTDIFRE
+701 IDRVETTSILTE

-718 LKEVSNVSHDYV
+718 LKEISNASHDYV
-730 LRSMFN
+730 LRSIFN
-736 LIMAILRTSY
+736 LMMAILRTSY
-746 YQDDKPYLSTKFDSS
+746 YQDDKPYLSIKFDSS
-761 KINGLPDP
+761 KINDLPDP

-794 GGLRWSDRTEDYRTE
+794 GGLRWSDRTEDFRTE

-832 FVIKKVYRDKNI
+832 FVIKQVYKDKNT

-851 CYKDFIRGMLDIT
+851 CYKNFIRGMLDIT

-872 VPPQNVIRYDEDD
+872 IPPENVIRYDEDD

-905 VASEYN
+905 IAYECN

-928 KKIGITARGAWI
+928 KKMGITARGAWI
-940 AAQRHFWRMNKDIYQ
+940 AAERHFWRMNKDIYQ
-955 DVTVVGIGDM
+955 DATVIGIGDM
-965 AGDLFGNGMLLSRNI
+965 AGDLFGNGMLLSKNM

-987 HIHIF
+987 HMHIF
-992 IDPNPD
+992 VDPNPD
-998 AERSF
+998 AEKSF
-1003 TERKRLF
+1003 AERKRLF

-1020 DKDLISPGGGVFE
+1020 NKDLISYGGGVFK
-1033 RSSKQI
+1033 RSSKQVD
-1039 NISQE
+1039 ISQE
-1044 MKKCFDITEDVLSPN
+1044 MKKCFDIVEDILSPN
-1059 DLIRCLLK
+1059 DLIRYLLK

-1073 WNGGIGTFVKAKN
+1073 WNGGIGTFVKAKS

-1092 GDKANNELR
+1092 GDKANDELR

-1108 ASVFV
+1108 ASMFI

-1124 RIEYAEKGGYIN
+1124 RVEYAKRGGYIN

-1156 IAFVSIM
+1156 IAFM
-1163 KEGGISLEKRNVIL
+1163 KEGKISLEKRNKIL

-1183 VASKVL
+1183 VAFKVL

-1208 ERLEQHHRLLL
+1208 ERLEQHHKLLL
-1219 SLEKSGLLNRSGEFL
+1219 SLEKSGLLNRDVEFL
-1234 PTDEE
+1234 PAEE
-1239 IARMLTGVEG
+1239 EVARMLTGAEG
-1249 FSSPQLAVLMSY
+1249 FNSPQLSVLMSY
-1261 TRTAIKNEII
+1261 ARTAIKSEII
-1271 HSDLPEKDSLC
+1271 HSELPEKDFLC
-1282 HDYLLNYFPQ
+1282 RDYLLNYFPQ
-1292 KMVTEFKNFILKH
+1292 RMVTEFKDSILKH
-1305 QLRREIVST
+1305 QLSREIIST

-1324 GCIFINNLVENTG
+1324 GCIFINNLVESTG
-1337 IKVYEAVNVY
+1337 IKVHEAVNIY
-1347 IAVNHLYNLNSLW
+1347 IVVNHLYNLNSLW
-1360 QKIDELDGKID
+1360 QEIDELDGKINVD
-1371 VNAYLQVVRS
+1371 SYLQVVRN

-1393 VKNLGK
+1393 VKNL
-1399 LSFVDLDDVTRFKDA
+1399 DLVELDGVAKFRGA

-1419 QNLTDVLDEHL
+1419 HDILDERL
-1430 LKVYYHR
+1430 LKIYNHGL
-1437 STSLVELNV
+1437 TSLVELNV
-1446 NKDLAKEVANL
+1446 NKDLAKRVADL
-1457 CILAY
+1457 CILIY
-1462 ALDVVSI
+1462 ALDITSI
-1469 AEQTSLPI
+1469 AEQTSLSI
-1477 LDAGKIYFELKSLL
+1477 FEAGKIYFELKSLL
-1491 RFDLIRTIAIKMKG
+1491 RFDMIGAVAIKMKS

-1517 LLDDLSSY
+1517 LLDDLSNY
-1525 HYKLTVKVIKS
+1525 HHKLAVKVIKA
-1536 TDNREDKV
+1536 TDNHVDKV
-1544 QTWAFNDKDCVE
+1544 QTWALNDKDYIE
-1556 RYNSFLDDMVA
+1556 RYNSFLNEMVA
-1567 SKLDLSKLIFI
+1567 SKLDLSKLILI
-1578 IRRIK
+1578 IRRVK
-1583 VLSS
+1583 VLAS

>member
-1 MCVDYNVDTE
+1 MCVDHNVDTE
-11 SLFKLVNRE
+11 SLFRLADQENR
-20 DQKEKEKIKEFIKY
+20 KGKEKIKEFIKY
-34 FYNFIYNSDLKV
+34 FYNFVYNSDLKI
-46 NDKFLLYIAEDAYN
+46 NDKFLLYIAEDAYD
-60 FILKKEKK
+60 FILRKEKE
-68 ESKLKINNVH
+68 ESKLMVSNV
-78 NIPGIEGSFTIIKI
+78 NDIPGIEGDFTVIKI
-92 TNDDM
+92 ANDDM

-110 HGLTVCYYSNS
+110 HDLTICYYSNS
-121 VINVKRKN
+121 IINIKRKD
-129 GLIDEIGCLK
+129 GLIDEIYPLEKSNGT
-139 EDSCVKESV
+139 KESV
-148 IYLII
+148 IYVII
-153 KGISDNF
+153 KGISDSF
-160 VDTLEESLRKT
+160 VDTLKESLQKT

-181 WPLMLKK
+181 WHLMLKK
-188 LDEASLSVIPVL
+188 LDEAKNLLSVIQQPA
-200 DTGIQ
+200 
-205 EKDTWIPVSST
+205 SST
-216 GTTPDRNQEQKDFL
+216 GGGDFL

-244 ECTPDKNGK
+244 ECISDKDGK
-253 LVPSGEENLGLIR
+253 LVPNDEENLGLMR
-266 ASEEYQNV
+266 TGKEYQNSS
-274 LIPCEDLDHLYI
+274 ISSEGLDSLYT
-286 LRSDLVSI
+286 LRSDLTSV

-299 YMNCIGINEF
+299 YMNCIGVKEF
-309 DNQGELIKE
+309 NDQSSVVKE
-318 RRFFGLFTSVAE
+318 RYFFGLFTSVAE
-330 VQDIRTIPLIKD
+330 VQDIRTIPVIKD
-342 KVKIIE
+342 KVRTIE
-348 KRAGFVPG
+348 RRAGFVSG
-356 GHNNKALV
+356 GHNNKALI
-364 SILQA
+364 SILQV
-369 FSCDE
+369 FSCGE
-374 LFQSNEDELFKICTS
+374 LFQSNEDELFQICIS

-420 ASARL
+420 ASSRL

-432 LKDETDA
+432 LKDEINA
-439 ESSDIYNNHIINEYN
+439 ESSDIYNHHIINEYD
-454 LMKLHVVLKTK
+454 LMKLHVVLKIK
-465 STDVFDDEVLRI
+465 HASILDNEVLRI

-497 NTFSTVEDVFIRYCK
+497 NTFSTVEDIFIRYCK

-518 QESFDPY
+518 QESFEPH

-539 KRVSEVDLRLTRD
+539 KGVSEVDLRLTRD

-574 KIIKNLG
+574 RITKNLG

-611 INNITLK
+611 IDNITLK

-625 TKVFGREI
+625 AKVFSKEI

-643 IAGLEWREV
+643 IAGLEWKEV
-652 LLIRALSAYL
+652 LLVRALSAYL

-669 NPEYIQKVT
+669 NPEYIQKVV
-678 SDYPKIVKYLIK
+678 SEYPKIVKYLIQ
-690 LFHVRFNPHID
+690 LFHVRFDPNID
-701 IDRGETTDIFRE
+701 IDRTETTDIFRE

-718 LKEVSNVSHDYV
+718 LKEISNVSHDYV
-730 LRSMFN
+730 LRSIFN

-769 RPYRELYVYSNLFEG
+769 HPYRELYVYSNLFEG

-794 GGLRWSDRTEDYRTE
+794 GGLRWSDRTEDFRTE

-832 FVIKKVYRDKNI
+832 FVIKKVYRDQNI

-872 VPPQNVIRYDEDD
+872 IPPENMIRYDEDD

-905 VASEYN
+905 IASEYN

-928 KKIGITARGAWI
+928 KKMGITARGGWI
-940 AAQRHFWRMNKDIYQ
+940 AAQRHFWKMNKDIYQ
-955 DVTVVGIGDM
+955 DATVIGIGDM
-965 AGDLFGNGMLLSRNI
+965 SGDLFGNGMLLSKNI

-987 HIHIF
+987 HMHIF
-992 IDPNPD
+992 VDPNPD
-998 AERSF
+998 AEKSF
-1003 TERKRLF
+1003 IERKRLF

-1020 DKDLISPGGGVFE
+1020 NEDFISQGGGVFE

-1044 MKKCFDITEDVLSPN
+1044 MKKCLDITEDALPPS
-1059 DLIRCLLK
+1059 DLIRYLLK
-1067 AKVDFI
+1067 AEVDFI
-1073 WNGGIGTFVKAKN
+1073 WNGGIGTFVKAKS

-1092 GDKANNELR
+1092 GDKANDELR
-1101 VNGEDIR
+1101 VNGRDIR
-1108 ASVFV
+1108 ASMFI

-1124 RIEYAEKGGYIN
+1124 RIEYAERGGHIN

-1156 IAFVSIM
+1156 IAFVSVM
-1163 KEGGISLEKRNVIL
+1163 KEGGISLKKRNEIL

-1183 VASKVL
+1183 VAFKVL

-1219 SLEKSGLLNRSGEFL
+1219 SLEKSGLLNRSIEFL
-1234 PTDEE
+1234 PADEE
-1239 IARMLTGVEG
+1239 IARMLTGAEG
-1249 FSSPQLAVLMSY
+1249 FSSPQLSVLMSY
-1261 TRTAIKNEII
+1261 ARTAIKNEII
-1271 HSDLPEKDSLC
+1271 HSDLPEKDFLC
-1282 HDYLLNYFPQ
+1282 CDYLLNYFPQ
-1292 KMVTEFKNFILKH
+1292 KMITEFKDSILKH
-1305 QLRREIVST
+1305 QLRREIIST

-1324 GCIFINNLVENTG
+1324 GCVFINSLVENTG

-1347 IAVNHLYNLNSLW
+1347 IVVDHLYDLNSLW

-1371 VNAYLQVVRS
+1371 VNLYLQIVRN

-1393 VKNLGK
+1393 VKNLGE
-1399 LSFVDLDDVTRFKDA
+1399 LSFVKLDGVTKFKDA
-1414 IETLG
+1414 IETLN

-1430 LKVYYHR
+1430 LKVYNHG
-1437 STSLVELNV
+1437 STSLVELNIS
-1446 NKDLAKEVANL
+1446 KDLAKKVADL

-1462 ALDVVSI
+1462 ALDVISI

-1491 RFDLIRTIAIKMKG
+1491 RFDLIRTIAIKMKSR
-1505 HSSYWDRSLIND
+1505 SSYWDRSLIND
-1517 LLDDLSSY
+1517 LLDDLSNY
-1525 HYKLTVKVIKS
+1525 HYKLAVKVIKA
-1536 TDNREDKV
+1536 TDNHEDRV
-1544 QTWAFNDKDCVE
+1544 QTWACNDKDYIE
-1556 RYNSFLDDMVA
+1556 RYNSFLDEMVA

-1583 VLSS
+1583 ALTS

>member
-1 MCVDYNVDTE
+1 MCIDHNVDTE
-11 SLFKLVNRE
+11 SLFKLA
-20 DQKEKEKIKEFIKY
+20 DQENQQDKEKIKKFIKY
-34 FYNFIYNSDLKV
+34 FYSFVYKSDLKA
-46 NDKFLLYIAEDAYN
+46 NDKFLLYIVNDAYN
-60 FILKKEKK
+60 FVSQKEKD
-68 ESKLKINNVH
+68 ESKLVVSNIDD
-78 NIPGIEGSFTIIKI
+78 IPGIEGDFTAIKI
-92 TNDDM
+92 TSDDM

-110 HGLTVCYYSNS
+110 HNLTICYYSNS
-121 VINVKRKN
+121 IINIKRKD
-129 GLIDEIGCLK
+129 GLIDEIYSLEESNG
-139 EDSCVKESV
+139 VKESV
-148 IYLII
+148 IYVII
-153 KGISDNF
+153 KGISDSF
-160 VDTLEESLRKT
+160 VDILKESLQKT

-181 WPLMLKK
+181 WHLMLKK
-188 LDEASLSVIPVL
+188 LDEAKNLLFAIEQPAPDAGV
-200 DTGIQ
+200 
-205 EKDTWIPVSST
+205 
-216 GTTPDRNQEQKDFL
+216 TPGKDFL
-230 AWLKNNNFVFLGYQ
+230 DWLKNNNFVFLGYQ
-244 ECTPDKNGK
+244 ECIANQDEKFLATSK
-253 LVPSGEENLGLIR
+253 ENLGLMR
-266 ASEEYQNV
+266 ASEEYQNAS
-274 LIPCEDLDHLYI
+274 ISSEDLGSLYI
-286 LRSDLVSI
+286 FRSDLVSI

-299 YMNCIGINEF
+299 YMNCIGVKEF
-309 DNQGELIKE
+309 NDQGNVVRK

-330 VQDIRTIPLIKD
+330 VQDIRTIPIMRD

-348 KRAGFVPG
+348 KNAGFVTE
-356 GHNNKALV
+356 GHNNKALI
-364 SILQA
+364 SILQT

-374 LFQSNEDELFKICTS
+374 LFQSNEDELFKICIS

-399 KLFLRKVGDFV
+399 RLFLRRVGDFI

-420 ASARL
+420 ASARI

-432 LKDETDA
+432 LKDETSA
-439 ESSDIYNNHIINEYN
+439 ESSDIYNNHIINEYD
-454 LMKLHVVLKTK
+454 LMKLHIVLKTK
-465 STDVFDDEVLRI
+465 NASVLDDEVLRI

-497 NTFSTVEDVFIRYCK
+497 NTFSTVEDIFIRYCK

-518 QESFDPY
+518 QESFEPH

-552 NLNYQLKVYTPSN
+552 NLNYQLKVYTSSN

-574 KIIKNLG
+574 RITKNLG

-602 FVLSRVDEL
+602 FVLSKVDEL
-611 INNITLK
+611 IDNITLK

-625 TKVFGREI
+625 AKVFRKEI
-633 KNDYFNSLII
+633 KNDYFNSLVI
-643 IAGLEWREV
+643 IAGLEWKEV

-669 NPEYIQKVT
+669 NPEYIQKVV
-678 SDYPKIVKYLIK
+678 SEYPKIVKYLIQ
-690 LFHVRFNPHID
+690 LFHARFDPSID
-701 IDRGETTDIFRE
+701 IDRAETTDIFIE

-718 LKEVSNVSHDYV
+718 LKEISNVSHDYV
-730 LRSMFN
+730 LRSIFN

-746 YQDDKPYLSTKFDSS
+746 YQDNKPYLSTKFDSN

-769 RPYRELYVYSNLFEG
+769 RPYRELYIYSNLFEG

-794 GGLRWSDRTEDYRTE
+794 GGLRWSDRTEDFRTE

-832 FVIKKVYRDKNI
+832 FVIKQVYKDKDI

-851 CYKDFIRGMLDIT
+851 CYKSFIRGMLDIT
-864 DNVVDGKI
+864 DNVVNGKI
-872 VPPQNVIRYDEDD
+872 IPPENVIRYDEDD

-905 VASEYN
+905 IASEYN

-928 KKIGITARGAWI
+928 KKMGITARGAWI
-940 AAQRHFWRMNKDIYQ
+940 AAQRHFWKMNKDIYQ
-955 DVTVVGIGDM
+955 DATVIGIGDM
-965 AGDLFGNGMLLSRNI
+965 AGDLFGNGMLLSKNI
-980 RLIGAFN
+980 HLIGAFN
-987 HIHIF
+987 HMHIF
-992 IDPNPD
+992 VDPNPD
-998 AERSF
+998 AEKSF

-1020 DKDLISPGGGVFE
+1020 NKDLISKGGGVFE

-1044 MKKCFDITEDVLSPN
+1044 IKKRFDIKEDMLPPS
-1059 DLIRCLLK
+1059 DLIRYLLK
-1067 AKVDFI
+1067 AEVDFI
-1073 WNGGIGTFVKAKN
+1073 WNGGIGTFVKAKSEN
-1086 ESHGMV
+1086 HSMV
-1092 GDKANNELR
+1092 GDKANDELR
-1101 VNGEDIR
+1101 VNGKDIR
-1108 ASVFV
+1108 ASMFI

-1124 RIEYAEKGGYIN
+1124 RIEYAERGGYIN

-1156 IAFVSIM
+1156 IAFVSAM
-1163 KEGGISLEKRNVIL
+1163 KAGGVSLEKRNEIL

-1189 EDHNRIETKALLLE
+1189 ENHNRIETKALLLE

-1219 SLEKSGLLNRSGEFL
+1219 SLEKSGLLNRSVEFL
-1234 PTDEE
+1234 PTEEE
-1239 IARMLTGVEG
+1239 IARMLTGAEG
-1249 FSSPQLAVLMSY
+1249 FSSPQLSILMSY
-1261 TRTAIKNEII
+1261 ARTAIKNEII
-1271 HSDLPEKDSLC
+1271 HSDLPEKDLISN
-1282 HDYLLNYFPQ
+1282 DYLLGYFPK
-1292 KMVTEFKNFILKH
+1292 KMITKFKDFILKH
-1305 QLRREIVST
+1305 QLRREIIST

-1324 GCIFINNLVENTG
+1324 GCIFINNLAENTG
-1337 IKVYEAVNVY
+1337 IKVQEAVNIY
-1347 IAVNHLYNLNSLW
+1347 IVVNHLYDLNSLW

-1371 VNAYLQVVRS
+1371 VNSYLQIVRN

-1399 LSFVDLDDVTRFKDA
+1399 LSFVELDDVTKFKDA

-1430 LKVYYHR
+1430 LKVYSHE
-1437 STSLVELNV
+1437 STSLVELNI
-1446 NKDLAKEVANL
+1446 NKDLAKKVADL
-1457 CILAY
+1457 CVLAY
-1462 ALDVVSI
+1462 ALDIISV
-1469 AEQTSLPI
+1469 AEQTSLSI

-1491 RFDLIRTIAIKMKG
+1491 RFDLIRTIAIKMKSR
-1505 HSSYWDRSLIND
+1505 SSYWDRSLVND
-1517 LLDDLSSY
+1517 LLDDLSNY
-1525 HYKLTVKVIKS
+1525 HHKLAVKVIKA
-1536 TDNREDKV
+1536 TDNPEDKV
-1544 QTWAFNDKDCVE
+1544 QTWVCNDKDYVE
-1556 RYNSFLDDMVA
+1556 RYNSFLDEMVA

-1583 VLSS
+1583 VLAS